1 MGIKKFKPITSTL
14 RYRTVNDFAELTS
27 SKPEK
32 SLLESFGRTGGRNNM
47 GRMTNRRKGGGHKK
61 LYRTVD
67 FKRLKRGVPA
77 KVASIEYDPYRSANV
92 ALIHYVDGEKSYII
106 APNDLKVGDNVMT
119 GPDADIKPGNALPL
133 EKIPVGAMIHNIE
146 LASGRGGQMCR
157 SAGSF
162 AQLMAKDGHYATLRL
177 PSTEM
182 RMVRIECYATVGQ
195 VGNLDHE
202 NVVSGKAGRTRWLGK
217 RPRVRGVAM
226 NPVDHPLGGGEGKSS
241 GGRPACSPWGLP
253 DGRKTRKRKKASSRL
268 ILRRRKNL
276 SEKGQ

>member
-92 ALIHYVDGEKSYII
+92 ALIHYIDGEKSYII

>member
-14 RYRTVNDFAELTS
+14 RYRTVSDFAELTT

-32 SLLESFGRTGGRNNM
+32 SLLESLGRTGGRNNV

-77 KVASIEYDPYRSANV
+77 KVVSVEYDPYRSANV
-92 ALIHYVDGEKSYII
+92 ALIHYIDGEKSYII
-106 APNDLKVGDNVMT
+106 APNDLKVGDNVIA

-133 EKIPVGAMIHNIE
+133 EKIPVGAMIHNVE
-146 LASGRGGQMCR
+146 LSSGRGGQMCR

-182 RMVRIECYATVGQ
+182 RMVRIECYASIGQ

-268 ILRRRKNL
+268 IIRRRKNL